1 MVNRGFRPSIG
12 RVQNSSKIFNG
23 QKTNA
28 TIRDLEEEEDELEE
42 REGSI
47 VSIETDKING
57 AGWTVKD
64 TQGETHICSCAT
76 SMYEIPN
83 GKTRGGKL
91 YPSETIQVKFTI
103 NPVLRLNSITE
114 ILSSGKES
122 EKLDVTDWIHE
133 DEATTVI
140 AKPDSAMSISNGF
153 IQMNY
158 SNKNQIITGKYG
170 ISTEGENTDINT
182 DTTSINS
189 DSITVYDGQE
199 LDSYINNQALSVS
212 NEFESYNIG
221 GFDNLNIHLDRSNNI
236 TQLDINTVDSKFN
249 RYGVIGEIKD
259 QKAIPIRK
267 QSQQLVTDGDCM
279 DIVTIDEDGIIYI
292 KSYENDCPA
301 ERIISS
307 THNWITPQVEA
318 RNYIKVIVNKRCNN
332 CDEGINAQAE
342 YINYCPSCNNW
353 NILVN
358 TSTSIKCNTCGMQY
372 CQNCGANLSIP
383 HGDKLKKYHE
393 NFISAIGS
401 TCNYC
406 KTQLHPNTNKQY
418 VNYCPD
424 CEQWGKLYQTERIDT
439 DKEEEDELFIV
450 NILKCESCEA
460 EYCSTC
466 GINQDKHGLTLTN
479 NPVQYQAYKDAL
491 RKLKYIKDGV

>member
-1 MVNRGFRPSIG
+1 MVNREFRPSIG

-28 TIRDLEEEEDELEE
+28 TIRDLEEEEGELEE
-42 REGSI
+42 REGSV
-47 VSIETDKING
+47 VSIETDKIHG

-64 TQGETHICSCAT
+64 TQGETHICSCST
-76 SMYEIPN
+76 SMYEIPD

-91 YPSETIQVKFTI
+91 YPSETIKVKFTI

-122 EKLDVTDWIHE
+122 TKLNIEDWIHK
-133 DEATTVI
+133 DESTTVI
-140 AKPDSAMSISNGF
+140 AKPSSAISISNGF

-158 SNKNQIITGKYG
+158 KNKNQVVTGEYG
-170 ISTEGENTDINT
+170 VSTEGDTTDINT
-182 DTTSINS
+182 DMLSINS
-189 DSITVYDGQE
+189 DTITVYDGEE
-199 LDSYINNQALSVS
+199 LNTYVDNHALTVS
-212 NEFESYNIG
+212 NDFESYNIDT
-221 GFDNLNIHLDRSNNI
+221 FNDLSIHVDRSNNI
-236 TQLDINTVDSKFN
+236 TQLSINTPHTFN
-249 RYGVIGEIKD
+249 KYGVIGEIKD
-259 QKAIPIRK
+259 QKAIPIRI

-279 DIVTIDEDGIIYI
+279 DIISIDEDGIIYI
-292 KSYENDCPA
+292 KSYENNCPK

-307 THNWITPQVEA
+307 THNWITPQIEA
-318 RNYIKVIVNKRCNN
+318 RNYIKIIVNKICNN
-332 CDEGINAQAE
+332 CDEGVNAQVE

-353 NILVN
+353 NVLVN
-358 TSTSIKCNTCGMQY
+358 TSTSIKCNTCGTQY
-372 CQNCGANLSIP
+372 CQNCGTNLSLPNGEKI
-383 HGDKLKKYHE
+383 KKYHE

-401 TCNYC
+401 TCDYC
-406 KTQLHPNTNKQY
+406 KTQLQPNTNKQY

-424 CEQWGKLYQTERIDT
+424 CEKWGTLYQSEKIDV
-439 DKEEEDELFIV
+439 DKEGEEDELSII

-466 GINQDKHGLTLTN
+466 GINQNMHGLTLTN